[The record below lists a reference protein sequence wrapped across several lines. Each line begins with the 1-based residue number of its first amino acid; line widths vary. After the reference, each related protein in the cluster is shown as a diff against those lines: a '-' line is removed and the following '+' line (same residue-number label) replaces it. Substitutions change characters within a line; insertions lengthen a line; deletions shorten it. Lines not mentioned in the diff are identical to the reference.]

1 MKMFFIK
8 KDKLIKLLLITLI
21 IMNFFPWS
29 IITLWCLGLII
40 YFYTL
45 RRNRINYK
53 EVINIQPDVML
64 SPVDGVVKE
73 IIPNINDEFHNVI
86 GTKIRFA
93 QGWFDPCGIYL
104 PMACQIR
111 NTEHYDGEYF
121 IRNRESLKFTHGF
134 YRNNITL
141 KNKANKK
148 SYIEL
153 VKCPFGR
160 KPKLWVEAGDKGKL
174 ASCIGFVPLGGTV
187 VMTVPNDSEIFCK
200 VGDRVRAGETV
211 ISGMRD

>member
-86 GTKIRFA
+86 KMSTIWR
-93 QGWFDPCGIYL
+93 C
-104 PMACQIR
+104 
-111 NTEHYDGEYF
+111 NYDC
-121 IRNRESLKFTHGF
+121 
-134 YRNNITL
+134 ITIIHTF
-141 KNKANKK
+141 N
-148 SYIEL
+148 
-153 VKCPFGR
+153 
-160 KPKLWVEAGDKGKL
+160 
-174 ASCIGFVPLGGTV
+174 
-187 VMTVPNDSEIFCK
+187 
-200 VGDRVRAGETV
+200 V
-211 ISGMRD
+211 ICY